1 MTELL
6 QNSALGY
13 EMHWGL
19 CSNLMKKMNFELEK
33 CLNIIK
39 YTKTHLQFDEKKL
52 TLNLRSVWISS
63 STQKPTYNLMKKINF
78 ELEKC
83 LNIIKYTKP
92 PTYNLMKKIN
102 CELEKCLTIIKY
114 TKPTYNLMKK
124 NWLRTWKVFEYHL
137 LYKTHLQFDEK
148 KLTLNSKS
156 VCISSTIKKPTYN
169 LMKND

>member
-52 TLNLRSVWISS
+52 TLNLKSVWISS

-83 LNIIKYTKP
+83 L
-92 PTYNLMKKIN
+92 
-102 CELEKCLTIIKY
+102 TIIKY

-124 NWLRTWKVFEYHL
+124 NWLWTWKVFEYHL
-137 LYKTHLQFDEK
+137 LHKTHLQFDEQK
-148 KLTLNSKS
+148 KKNPLEILS
-156 VCISSTIKKPTYN
+156 V
-169 LMKND
+169 